1 MNTIAIEKLN
11 TEEKIYAME
20 QLWDDL
26 CHNAEEFKTPEWHK
40 KILDERMKLI
50 QSGKAEYSDWDDT
63 KNRILKIV
71 S

>member
-1 MNTIAIEKLN
+1 
-11 TEEKIYAME
+11 ME

-50 QSGKAEYSDWDDT
+50 QSGKAEYSDWDDV